1 MDLTA
6 DAKRAFSLQ
15 SYGPAPRPEGV
26 QIVDLPR
33 HVDDSGALTELARL
47 EAGALRSLPGF
58 TAQQVTYSELAP
70 GAIKAFHVHVRQTDV
85 WFVPPSDRLLCVLVD
100 VRKGSKTE
108 GVRSRI
114 VLGDGQSRLIRIP
127 PGVAHGARNLAAG
140 PGRVIYFTDLCFTP
154 DPATCDEGRLPWDF
168 AGAEVW
174 DVSHG

>member
-1 MDLTA
+1 MDLSA

-15 SYGPAPRPEGV
+15 SYAPVPRVEGV
-26 QIVDLPR
+26 QLVDLAR
-33 HVDDSGALTELARL
+33 HVDDGGALTELGRL
-47 EAGALRSLPGF
+47 RAGALMSLHGF
-58 TAQQVTYSELAP
+58 TAQQVTYSELGP
-70 GAIKAFHVHVRQTDV
+70 GVIKAFHVHVRQTDV
-85 WFVPPSDRLLCVLVD
+85 WFVPPSDRLLCVLID

-108 GVRSRI
+108 GLRSRI

-174 DVSHG
+174 DVSRG